1 MSTSHCTTACT
12 SAAAAVT
19 RAGLLFDEQFDQG
32 TLDFLLHDSTD
43 DALRDVA
50 ALVHQA
56 RQALSVRHSQF
67 VALLA

>member
-1 MSTSHCTTACT
+1 MFTSHCTTACT
-12 SAAAAVT
+12 SAAADVT
-19 RAGLLFDEQFDQG
+19 RAGFLFDELFDQG
-32 TLDFLLHDSTD
+32 ALDFLLHDSTY

-56 RQALSVRHSQF
+56 RQALSVRHSQP